1 MGREARCRVS
11 HAGRDAEAKV
21 QLETDELV
29 VRAPFRLR
37 IPRSALRRATV
48 AGDVLTVAYHDGPLV
63 LELGEREA
71 ARWANDIANP
81 KTLADRLG
89 VKPGQ
94 RVRLAGTVDAS
105 LVGSGTLVDSGPSEV
120 VFLAAESADDLG
132 RIATLRDE
140 IARDGA
146 IWVIRPRGR
155 DDLTE
160 AMVIGAGREAGLHD
174 VKIARISD
182 THTGM
187 KFVIPV
193 DAR

>member
-1 MGREARCRVS
+1 VPEKTA
-11 HAGRDAEAKV
+11 AEKV
-21 QLETDELV
+21 
-29 VRAPFRLR
+29 
-37 IPRSALRRATV
+37 
-48 AGDVLTVAYHDGPLV
+48 
-63 LELGEREA
+63 
-71 ARWANDIANP
+71 
-81 KTLADRLG
+81 G

-94 RVRLAGTVDAS
+94 RVRVVGDVDVALAGA
-105 LVGSGTLVDSGPSEV
+105 GTIVADGTADV
-120 VFLAAESADDLG
+120 VLLGAESAEDLE
-132 RIATLRDE
+132 RIDALRGA

-160 AMVIGAGREAGLHD
+160 AMVLGAGRAAGLYD

-193 DAR
+193 AAR